1 MPELPTGTVTFLFSD
16 VEGSTELLRR
26 LRDRYADLMA
36 DHERLL
42 RSAFQGAGGHE
53 INTQGDSFFVA
64 FRKPKDAVEAA
75 LCAQRAIAGHSWPDD
90 AEMRV
95 RIGIHTGEATVQGD
109 QYLGLAVH
117 RAARICAAAHG
128 GQVLLSQ
135 TTQALLE
142 DEEAFGEIDFSDLGP
157 RTLKDFDRPVRIY
170 QLLAPG
176 LESDF
181 PDLRLGDGDKAR
193 GSARLADR
201 HEVAD
206 AEEAAIT
213 HGTGA
218 GIRVLI
224 VDDQALVRTGFR
236 MILDAEDDMEVVGEA
251 ANGKEALAEA
261 DRLVPD
267 VVLMDVRMPELDGI
281 EATRRL
287 LANDGVDSKVVML
300 TTFDMDEYVYEALRA
315 GASGFLLKD
324 APPEQLVAGI
334 RAVCSG
340 EALLAPSVTRRVIEE
355 FVRRPPE
362 ATRAAPPEIEELTPR
377 ESEVLTL
384 IARGLSN
391 AEIAKSL
398 VVSETTV
405 KTHVARVL
413 MKLQLRDR
421 VQAVVMAY
429 ESGLVQ
435 AGDAGSTPPAT
446 QI

>member
-16 VEGSTELLRR
+16 VEGSTELLRT
-26 LRDRYADLMA
+26 LRGGYADVMA

-42 RSAFQGAGGHE
+42 RSAFEDAGGHE

-64 FRKPKDAVEAA
+64 FRKPKDAVGAA
-75 LCAQRAIAGHSWPDD
+75 LEAQRAIGSHEWPEG

-95 RIGIHTGEATVQGD
+95 RIGIHTGEATVAGD
-109 QYLGLAVH
+109 RYVGLGVH

-128 GQVLLSQ
+128 GQVLISQ

-142 DEEAFGEIDFSDLGP
+142 EDEELLGELDFGDLGP
-157 RTLKDFDRPVRIY
+157 RSLKNFDRPVRIY
-170 QLLAPG
+170 QLLAPD
-176 LESDF
+176 LPAEF
-181 PDLRLGDGDKAR
+181 PDLRVDEGVQAR
-193 GSARLADR
+193 GSTELADR
-201 HEVAD
+201 HEVAQ
-206 AEEAAIT
+206 AEEASSGEDVT
-213 HGTGA
+213 SRV
-218 GIRVLI
+218 RVLI

-236 MILDAEDDMEVVGEA
+236 MILDAEEDMDVVGEG
-251 ANGKEALAEA
+251 ANGKEAIDEA
-261 DRLVPD
+261 SRLNPD

-287 LANDGVDSKVVML
+287 LADGGVDSKVVML

-324 APPEQLVAGI
+324 APPEQLVDGI

-340 EALLAPSVTRRVIEE
+340 DALLAPSVTRRVIEE

-362 ATRAAPPEIEELTPR
+362 AVRTAPPEIEELTPR
-377 ESEVLTL
+377 ECEVLKL

-413 MKLQLRDR
+413 MKMGLRDR

-435 AGDAGSTPPAT
+435 PGEAGS
-446 QI
+446 

>member
-16 VEGSTELLRR
+16 VEGSTELLRT
-26 LRDRYADLMA
+26 LRGGYADVMA

-42 RSAFQGAGGHE
+42 RSAFEGAGGHE

-64 FRKPKDAVEAA
+64 FRKPKDAVGAA
-75 LCAQRAIAGHSWPDD
+75 LEAQRAIGSHEWPEG

-95 RIGIHTGEATVQGD
+95 RIGIHTGEATVAGD
-109 QYLGLAVH
+109 RYVGLGVH

-128 GQVLLSQ
+128 GQVLISQ

-142 DEEAFGEIDFSDLGP
+142 EDEELLGELDFGDLGP
-157 RTLKDFDRPVRIY
+157 RSLKNFDRPVRIY
-170 QLLAPG
+170 QLLAPD
-176 LESDF
+176 LPAEF
-181 PDLRLGDGDKAR
+181 PDLRVDEGVQAR
-193 GSARLADR
+193 GSTELADR
-201 HEVAD
+201 HEVAQ
-206 AEEAAIT
+206 AEEASS
-213 HGTGA
+213 GEDVTGRV
-218 GIRVLI
+218 RVLI

-236 MILDAEDDMEVVGEA
+236 MILDAEEDMDVVGEA
-251 ANGKEALAEA
+251 ANGKEAIGEA
-261 DRLVPD
+261 SRLNPD

-287 LANDGVDSKVVML
+287 LADGGVDSKVVML

-324 APPEQLVAGI
+324 APPEQLVEGI

-340 EALLAPSVTRRVIEE
+340 DALLAPSVTRRVIEE

-362 ATRAAPPEIEELTPR
+362 AVRTAPPEIEELTPR
-377 ESEVLTL
+377 ECEVLKL

-413 MKLQLRDR
+413 MKMGLRDR

-435 AGDAGSTPPAT
+435 PGEAGS
-446 QI
+446 

>member
-1 MPELPTGTVTFLFSD
+1 MPQLPTGTVTFLFSD
-16 VEGSTELLRR
+16 VEGSTELVRR
-26 LRDRYADLMA
+26 LRDRYADVMA

-53 INTQGDSFFVA
+53 INTQGDSFFIA
-64 FRKPKDAVEAA
+64 FRKPKDAVGAA
-75 LCAQRAIAGHSWPDD
+75 VEAQRALASHPWPKET
-90 AEMRV
+90 EMRV
-95 RIGIHTGEATVQGD
+95 RIGIHTGEATVRGD

-142 DEEAFGEIDFSDLGP
+142 DEEELGELDFSDLGP
-157 RTLKDFDRPVRIY
+157 RSLKDFDRPVRIY
-170 QLLAPG
+170 QLIAPD
-176 LESDF
+176 LPAEF
-181 PDLRLGDGDKAR
+181 PDLRIDEGGR
-193 GSARLADR
+193 GSKRLADR
-201 HEVAD
+201 HEVTDAD
-206 AEEAAIT
+206 GAAAAQEST
-213 HGTGA
+213 

-236 MILDAEDDMEVVGEA
+236 MILDAEEDIDVAGEA
-251 ANGKEALAEA
+251 ANGKEALTEA
-261 DRLVPD
+261 YRLKPD

-287 LANDGVDSKVVML
+287 LATEGVESKVVML

-324 APPEQLVAGI
+324 APPEQLVDGI

-340 EALLAPSVTRRVIEE
+340 DALLAPSVTRRVIEE
-355 FVRRPPE
+355 FVRHPPN
-362 ATRAAPPEIEELTPR
+362 AARTAPPEIEELTPR
-377 ESEVLTL
+377 ECEVLKL

-391 AEIAKSL
+391 AEIAQSL
-398 VVSETTV
+398 VVGETTV

-413 MKLQLRDR
+413 MKMHLRDR

-429 ESGLVQ
+429 ECGLVQ
-435 AGDAGSTPPAT
+435 PGEAGSTPASV
-446 QI
+446 

>member
-1 MPELPTGTVTFLFSD
+1 MPQLPTGTVTFLFSD

-26 LRDRYADLMA
+26 LRDRYADVMA

-64 FRKPKDAVEAA
+64 FRKPKDAVGAA
-75 LCAQRAIAGHSWPDD
+75 VDAQRALACHPWPDE
-90 AEMRV
+90 AELRV
-95 RIGIHTGEATVQGD
+95 RIGIHTGEATVAGD
-109 QYLGLAVH
+109 QYVGLAVH

-128 GQVLLSQ
+128 RQVLLSQ

-142 DEEAFGEIDFSDLGP
+142 DEEELGELDFSDLGP
-157 RTLKDFDRPVRIY
+157 RSLKDFDRPVRIY
-170 QLLAPG
+170 QLLAPD
-176 LESDF
+176 LPAEF
-181 PDLRLGDGDKAR
+181 PDLHSTEEGAR
-193 GSARLADR
+193 ASAQLADR

-206 AEEAAIT
+206 ADDAAAVQEST
-213 HGTGA
+213 A
-218 GIRVLI
+218 RIRVLI

-236 MILDAEDDMEVVGEA
+236 MILDSEADLEVVGEA
-251 ANGKEALAEA
+251 ANGKEALTEA
-261 DRLVPD
+261 DRLRPD
-267 VVLMDVRMPELDGI
+267 VVLMDVRMPDLDGI

-287 LANDGVDSKVVML
+287 LASDGVESKVVML

-324 APPEQLVAGI
+324 APPEQLVDGI

-340 EALLAPSVTRRVIEE
+340 DALLAPSVTRRVIEE

-362 ATRAAPPEIEELTPR
+362 AARTAPAEIEELTPR
-377 ESEVLTL
+377 ECEVLQL

-391 AEIAKSL
+391 AEIAQSL

-413 MKLQLRDR
+413 MKLHLRDR

-435 AGDAGSTPPAT
+435 PGEARSASSTP
-446 QI
+446 